1 VPIVSAVTAPPFAT
15 IHSEHRSKAC
25 LAAASAASAAS
36 TASDLRACLGAGAP
50 PLALR
55 FILGVPVP
63 QRLRQRRHHRRAC
76 NFGDDMRRLL
86 ATISLQAV
94 RPPWRNPDN
103 YNYDD
108 YEID

>member
-36 TASDLRACLGAGAP
+36 TASDLRVCLGAGAP

-55 FILGVPVP
+55 FILGVSPAGP
-63 QRLRQRRHHRRAC
+63 AAATQPATPSSAGRW
-76 NFGDDMRRLL
+76 NFGD
-86 ATISLQAV
+86 ISLQAAGDT
-94 RPPWRNPDN
+94 RPNPDN
-103 YNYDD
+103 YKIRLY
-108 YEID
+108 Y